1 MGRKLGLKQWRF
13 GLAVLVLAECATF
26 GVPIFAPVMPA
37 AAQFFDQRYPSLSR
51 SRQRSGGFFEN
62 LFGGGRSGGEREV
75 PNPYQHQQREAPA
88 ESSRAPAARK
98 EAKTA
103 DQPEPTTNIVVL
115 GDNMADWLAYGLEDA
130 FADAP
135 EIGIVRKNKPFSGLL
150 RYDAKND
157 LDWWHVARDL
167 LANEK
172 ASYVVMMIGVADR
185 QNLREKDI
193 AKEAEQQAKSDAAKA
208 DAAKAGQAGSDQ
220 TKTDPNKPDQA
231 KDPNKPDAEASIVAP
246 EPKRQAKRSNG
257 VIEFRTDEW
266 AKVYSHRIDE
276 TIAALKSKGVPV
288 FWVGLPSIRGTKS
301 TADVSYLNDLY
312 RARAE
317 KAGAVYVDVWDGF
330 VDEEGKYTT
339 FGPDYEGQMRRLRS
353 GDGVYFTKYGAR
365 KLAHYVEREI
375 RRYMANRGPIALP
388 MGPAAPMPSDGK
400 PAARPLAG
408 PVVPLT
414 TITSNTD
421 QLAGGNAAAARADA
435 SATAVL
441 VKGDSVAPA
450 PGRADDFIWP
460 PGSERPKVE
469 APAAKPAAAPAK
481 PAAAKPQAAISP
493 PAAPVATSAA
503 PAPVAVKPEP
513 ATPSIVTP
521 EPLPQT
527 KPAEAK
533 LEPQSEAKPKPEP
546 KAEAKPEP
554 KPHAAQVRQPPHHPQ
569 AADPRAPRPPQ
580 GVARQPAP
588 RRRDDGGLFGLFR

>member
-1 MGRKLGLKQWRF
+1 MGRRLGLKHWRF

-26 GVPIFAPVMPA
+26 GVPTLAPVTPA

-51 SRQRSGGFFEN
+51 PRQRSGGFFEN

-75 PNPYQHQQREAPA
+75 TNPRQHEAPA

-103 DQPEPTTNIVVL
+103 DQVEPTTNIVVL
-115 GDNMADWLAYGLEDA
+115 GDSMADWLAYGLEDA
-130 FADAP
+130 FSDTP
-135 EIGIVRKNKPFSGLL
+135 EVGIVRKNKPFSGLL

-167 LANEK
+167 LAGEK
-172 ASYVVMMIGVADR
+172 ASYVVMMIGVGDR
-185 QNLREKDI
+185 QNLREKDV

-208 DAAKAGQAGSDQ
+208 GQA
-220 TKTDPNKPDQA
+220 NPDQA
-231 KDPNKPDAEASIVAP
+231 KTGQANDPNKPDAEASIVAP
-246 EPKRQAKRSNG
+246 EPKRSAKRTNG

-276 TIAALKSKGVPV
+276 TIAALRSKGVPV

-330 VDEEGKYTT
+330 VDEQGKFTT
-339 FGPDYEGQMRRLRS
+339 FGPDYEGQIRRLRS

-375 RRYMANRGPIALP
+375 RRYMSNRGPIALP

-414 TITSNTD
+414 TIIGNTD

-441 VKGDSVAPA
+441 VKGDSVTPA

-460 PGSERPKVE
+460 PGSARPKVE
-469 APAAKPAAAPAK
+469 APTAKPA
-481 PAAAKPQAAISP
+481 AAAKPQAAIGATAAP
-493 PAAPVATSAA
+493 LATPAAPTPVVVAPTVS
-503 PAPVAVKPEP
+503 APVAVRPEP
-513 ATPSIVTP
+513 ATPSIMTP

-533 LEPQSEAKPKPEP
+533 LESQPEANPQAKPQAKP
-546 KAEAKPEP
+546 AAKPET
-554 KPHAAQVRQPPHHPQ
+554 KPRAAEVHPQSRHPQ

-580 GVARQPAP
+580 GIAHQPPP
-588 RRRDDGGLFGLFR
+588 RRGDDGLFGRNGPFGFLR